1 MKKERLWDEKVKGWL
16 EIMII
21 DPLNMTAKQ
30 NYKLLIGSVVPRPI
44 AWVST
49 ISSDGIANL
58 APFSFF
64 TVVSRNPPMLAFS
77 VGEGVEE
84 RAGTIKDTLQNI
96 RKNKEFVINI
106 VTARLAN
113 EMAKSGEHVT
123 SEINEFDYVGLTA
136 AESIAVS
143 VPRVLEAP
151 INMECK
157 LHDIIQL
164 GDDHLVIGRL
174 VKFHIK
180 DELYQNGRIN
190 LEKLAPIGRLAG
202 NYTPVETIFSLPIDH
217 LDEILKPPVD
227 KSE

>member
-1 MKKERLWDEKVKGWL
+1 
-16 EIMII
+16 MII

-49 ISSDGIANL
+49 LSSEGVANL

-84 RAGTIKDTLQNI
+84 RAGTVKDTLQNI
-96 RKNKEFVINI
+96 RDNQEFVINI
-106 VTARLAN
+106 VTAPLAN
-113 EMAKSGEHVT
+113 KMVKSGEHVP
-123 SEINEFDYVGLTA
+123 SEVDEFEYAGLTA
-136 AESIAVS
+136 TESLAVS
-143 VPRVLEAP
+143 VPRLLEAP

-174 VKFHIK
+174 VKFHVK
-180 DELYQNGRIN
+180 DELYQHGRIN

-202 NYTPVETIFSLPIDH
+202 NYAPVETIFSLPAEN
-217 LDEILKPPVD
+217 LENILKPPVD
-227 KSE
+227 KSIKP

>member
-1 MKKERLWDEKVKGWL
+1 MAHKVKGWL
-16 EIMII
+16 EKMII

-49 ISSDGIANL
+49 MSTDGIANL

-84 RAGTIKDTLQNI
+84 REGTVKDTLQNI
-96 RKNKEFVINI
+96 RENKEFVVNI
-106 VTARLAN
+106 VTAPLAN
-113 EMAKSGEHVT
+113 EMAKSGEHIAR
-123 SEINEFDYVGLTA
+123 EIDEFEYAGLTA
-136 AESIAVS
+136 AESIEIS

-164 GDDHLVIGRL
+164 GDDHLIIGKL

-202 NYTPVETIFSLPIDH
+202 NYAPVETIFSLPIED
-217 LDEILKPPVD
+217 LDSILKTPVD
-227 KSE
+227 KSENP

>member
-1 MKKERLWDEKVKGWL
+1 MAEH
-16 EIMII
+16 MII

-30 NYKLLIGSVVPRPI
+30 NYKLLVGSVVPRPI
-44 AWVST
+44 AWVSSM
-49 ISSDGIANL
+49 SSDGTANL
-58 APFSFF
+58 APYSFF

-84 RAGTIKDTLQNI
+84 RAGTVKDTLQNI
-96 RKNKEFVINI
+96 RENNEFVINI
-106 VTARLAN
+106 VTASLAN
-113 EMAKSGEHVT
+113 EMAKSGEHVP
-123 SEINEFDYVGLTA
+123 SEVDEFDYTGLTA
-136 AESIAVS
+136 AESIEVS

-174 VKFHIK
+174 VKFHVK

-202 NYTPVETIFSLPIDH
+202 NYAPVETIFSLPIEQ
-217 LDEILKPPVD
+217 LNEILTSPVD
-227 KSE
+227 KSGKL

>member
-1 MKKERLWDEKVKGWL
+1 
-16 EIMII
+16 MII

-49 ISSDGIANL
+49 LSSEGNANL

-64 TVVSRNPPMLAFS
+64 AVVSRNPPMLAFS

-84 RAGTIKDTLQNI
+84 HAGTVKDTLHNI
-96 RKNKEFVINI
+96 RENNEFVINI
-106 VTARLAN
+106 VTAPLAN
-113 EMAKSGEHVT
+113 KMAKSGEHVPRDVD
-123 SEINEFDYVGLTA
+123 EFDYADLTA

-151 INMECK
+151 INMECT
-157 LHDIIQL
+157 LQDIIQL

-174 VKFHIK
+174 VKFHVK

-190 LEKLAPIGRLAG
+190 LEKLAPLGRLAG
-202 NYTPVETIFSLPIDH
+202 NYAPVETIFSLPTEN
-217 LDEILKPPVD
+217 LEEILKSPVD
-227 KSE
+227 KSNRQ

>member
-1 MKKERLWDEKVKGWL
+1 
-16 EIMII
+16 MII

-49 ISSDGIANL
+49 LSSEGIANL

-77 VGEGVEE
+77 VGEGVED
-84 RAGTIKDTLQNI
+84 RAGTVKDTLQNI
-96 RKNKEFVINI
+96 RDNQEFVINI
-106 VTARLAN
+106 VTALLAN
-113 EMAKSGEHVT
+113 KMAKSGEHVP
-123 SEINEFDYVGLTA
+123 SEVDEFEYAGLTA
-136 AESIAVS
+136 TESLAVS

-174 VKFHIK
+174 VKFHVK

-202 NYTPVETIFSLPIDH
+202 NYAPVETIFSLPTEN
-217 LDEILKPPVD
+217 LEGILKPPVD
-227 KSE
+227 KSIKP

>member
-1 MKKERLWDEKVKGWL
+1 
-16 EIMII
+16 MII

-49 ISSDGIANL
+49 LSPEGIANL

-84 RAGTIKDTLQNI
+84 RAGTVKDTLQNI
-96 RKNKEFVINI
+96 RDNQEFVINI
-106 VTARLAN
+106 VTASLAN
-113 EMAKSGEHVT
+113 EMAKSGEHVP
-123 SEINEFDYVGLTA
+123 SEVDEFAYAGLTA
-136 AESIAVS
+136 TESLAVS

-174 VKFHIK
+174 VKFHVK

-202 NYTPVETIFSLPIDH
+202 NYAPVETIFSLPTENLED
-217 LDEILKPPVD
+217 ILKTSVD
-227 KSE
+227 KSIKP

>member
-1 MKKERLWDEKVKGWL
+1 
-16 EIMII
+16 MII

-49 ISSDGIANL
+49 LSPEGIANL

-84 RAGTIKDTLQNI
+84 RAGTVKDTLQNI
-96 RKNKEFVINI
+96 RENGEFVINI
-106 VTARLAN
+106 VTAPLAN
-113 EMAKSGEHVT
+113 EMAKSGEHL
-123 SEINEFDYVGLTA
+123 SREIDEFEYTGLTA
-136 AESIAVS
+136 AESIEIS

-151 INMECK
+151 VNMECK

-174 VKFHIK
+174 VKFHVK

-202 NYTPVETIFSLPIDH
+202 NYAPVETIFSLPTENLED
-217 LDEILKPPVD
+217 ILKTPVD
-227 KSE
+227 KSMKP

>member
-1 MKKERLWDEKVKGWL
+1 
-16 EIMII
+16 MII

-49 ISSDGIANL
+49 LSSEGVANL

-84 RAGTIKDTLQNI
+84 RAGTVKDTLQNI
-96 RKNKEFVINI
+96 RDNQEFVINI
-106 VTARLAN
+106 VTATLAN
-113 EMAKSGEHVT
+113 KMAKSGEHLP
-123 SEINEFDYVGLTA
+123 SEVDEFEYAGLTA
-136 AESIAVS
+136 TESLAVS

-151 INMECK
+151 VNMECK

-174 VKFHIK
+174 VKFHVK

-190 LEKLAPIGRLAG
+190 LEKLAPLGRLAG
-202 NYTPVETIFSLPIDH
+202 NYAPVETIFSLPVENLED
-217 LDEILKPPVD
+217 ILKTPVD
-227 KSE
+227 KSSK